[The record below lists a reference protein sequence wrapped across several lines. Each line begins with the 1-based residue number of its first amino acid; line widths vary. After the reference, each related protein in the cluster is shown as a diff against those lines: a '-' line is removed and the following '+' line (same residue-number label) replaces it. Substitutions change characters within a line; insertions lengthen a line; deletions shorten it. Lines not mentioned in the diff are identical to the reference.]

1 MNNLT
6 KEDLID
12 VINKIKDH
20 LINKSKR
27 DFTVYREYP
36 EAFNNLYTTDVNL
49 INILIKSK
57 MEENKRLEYRMY
69 FFVPYNLSD
78 VQKGIQAGHCALE
91 YAYKFNNDKDYI
103 SFIENDKTWIILN
116 GGTTNSSRDSNGE
129 LNGSLNRIAET
140 LSNNNINNAVF
151 HEPDLDDALTAVC
164 FLADERVYD
173 YEKYPDYDE
182 VGNDVYGEIFYSDWV
197 NLIGGDKNV
206 LLRELIKGK
215 KLA

>member
-12 VINKIKDH
+12 IINTIKNQ

-27 DFTVYREYP
+27 DFTIYTKNP
-36 EAFNNLYTTDVNL
+36 EAFNQLYTADVNL
-49 INILIKSK
+49 INILIKNK
-57 MEENKRLEYRMY
+57 MKENKKLEYRMY

-78 VQKGIQAGHCALE
+78 IQKGIQTGHCALE
-91 YAYKFNNDKDYI
+91 YAYKFGEKDEYK

-182 VGNDVYGEIFYSDWV
+182 VGNDVYGEILYSDWV

-206 LLRELIKGK
+206 FLRELIKGK

>member
-1 MNNLT
+1 MKN
-6 KEDLID
+6 
-12 VINKIKDH
+12 
-20 LINKSKR
+20 R
-27 DFTVYREYP
+27 
-36 EAFNNLYTTDVNL
+36 
-49 INILIKSK
+49 
-57 MEENKRLEYRMY
+57 RLEYRMY
-69 FFVPYNLSD
+69 FFVPYNISD
-78 VQKGIQAGHCALE
+78 IAKGIQAGHCALE
-91 YAYKFNNDKDYI
+91 YAYKFNKNNDYI

-173 YEKYPDYDE
+173 YEKYPDYEDAFKDSMW
-182 VGNDVYGEIFYSDWV
+182 GGINYNDWVYKDWV
-197 NLIGGDKNV
+197 NFMGGDKNV